1 MKRFL
6 PYPSAPILSH
16 SATLAIAL
24 WTALGAG
31 LLTLVPEPAEA
42 QSAQEIVARALDE
55 NIRRLAGVENLTIR
69 SEVVGISMTTYLE
82 KEMVD
87 GYPVLWPREVGG
99 MGMGVEIDDE
109 PWEFLT
115 NPRDLYGSA
124 AEHWVLEGRGS
135 VEGRPT
141 WRLSIDGA
149 NIPGVADGDWGDDEA
164 VFEAGRMVM
173 ELDQERLVP
182 LRMEIEG
189 LQEMEGG
196 GAVGMSIAMTFS
208 DYREVGGYLHPFL
221 TVMEM
226 TMGEGGMDPAELAEA
241 QESWEEFQRQMEQ
254 MPPEQRRMM
263 EEMMGD
269 QIRAFQGMLSGEPML
284 TEVRVT
290 EILVNQGPPER

>member
-1 MKRFL
+1 MNRAL
-6 PYPSAPILSH
+6 PRPPAPTLSR
-16 SATLAIAL
+16 SSTLAMAL

-31 LLTLVPEPAEA
+31 LLALVPERAEA
-42 QSAQEIVARALDE
+42 QSAREIMARALDE
-55 NIRRLAGVENLTIR
+55 NSRRLAGIENLTMRI
-69 SEVVGISMTTYLE
+69 EAMGISMTTYLE

-99 MGMGVEIDDE
+99 MGMGLEIDEE

-115 NPRDLYGSA
+115 NPRDMYGGA

-135 VEGRPT
+135 VEGRAT

-149 NIPGVADGDWGDDEA
+149 NIPGIADADWGDDEA

-173 ELDQERLVP
+173 EMDQERLVP

-189 LQEMEGG
+189 IQEMEGG
-196 GAVGMSIAMTFS
+196 RSVPMSIAMTFS

-221 TVMEM
+221 TVMEV

-241 QESWEEFQRQMEQ
+241 RRSLEEFQRQLEQ

-263 EEMMGD
+263 EEMMGE
-269 QIRAFQGMLSGEPML
+269 QIRAFEGMLSGEPML